1 MDRVLPIRSGFPRL
15 FQRIYVY
22 YGEPIDYSDFLE
34 RSRSKESAQQLVD
47 RAMETL
53 RKQQARIRELKSQP

>member
-1 MDRVLPIRSGFPRL
+1 MDRVLPIRSRFPRL

-22 YGEPIDYSDFLE
+22 YGEPLEYSDFLE
-34 RSRSKESAQQLVD
+34 RSRSKETAQQLVD

-53 RKQQARIRELKSQP
+53 RKQQARIQELRSRP